1 VSYIQ
6 NRYAGKSG
14 GVRTDPELTFCIL
27 LFQAPSHIYGGHSSH
42 VTNVDFLCEDSH
54 LISTGGKD
62 TSIMQWR
69 VI

>member
-1 VSYIQ
+1 M
-6 NRYAGKSG
+6 
-14 GVRTDPELTFCIL
+14 VRSALSSFCVL
-27 LFQAPSHIYGGHSSH
+27 LPQAPSHIYGGHSSH
-42 VTNVDFLCEDSH
+42 VTNVDFLCGDSH

>member
-1 VSYIQ
+1 M
-6 NRYAGKSG
+6 
-14 GVRTDPELTFCIL
+14 
-27 LFQAPSHIYGGHSSH
+27 LFQAPSHIYSGHSSH